1 MLDTAAPASPTL
13 NLLAAAS
20 DGALNLAEVQSNSGV
35 LSVQAEA
42 GSSVLLRLSDSS
54 NHSISKTLV
63 ATGSLQTLTLEPADL
78 GGGSGSAG
86 QLGDGPILVTA
97 LASDAVGNVS
107 SSDASSTL
115 SFTLDTSA
123 PTTTLSAVAFSSDTG
138 ANGSSNSDRVTQ
150 TAQQTISADLSA
162 ALASGETLQASLDGG
177 LHWSDISNFVS
188 GQSLNWTGVSLL
200 AGANTLQFKLQDGA
214 GNAGAVQSLAYELDS
229 AAPVSSASAL
239 LFSNDSGADA
249 SDFTTRVAQQSI
261 SASLSAAPAVGE
273 TLYGSL
279 DDGAHWTDLNPYLQ
293 ASTLRWSGVT
303 LLEGSHTLLIKISDL
318 AGNDGP
324 STRQDYVLDSSAPTP
339 PVLQRGSGVADGAT
353 LAEAMQASGVLL
365 LTAEPGSRVT
375 VEFGTGIGVSK
386 TLLGTGAVQ
395 AVALDAADLAF
406 AQANQLQWNVP
417 VQATVTDTAGNSS
430 TASSSL
436 MLDANPPTASIHIRP
451 SVQNGGATLAEAS
464 DATGA
469 FGVSSASGAS
479 VLLTL
484 SDGTHTLTKSWVSDG
499 STHAVTL
506 NATDL
511 GSQSGQLQDGT
522 IRITAVATDSAGN
535 SSSVASASF
544 TLDSVAPTAQLRTQ
558 TGLPTS
564 LTGNQGAVLAQPAS
578 TIGGD
583 VTVETWFYT
592 DPSPFASNKLFGF
605 DESVS
610 GNRFYLLYDS
620 SVNQFQ
626 LFNIAGDGQ
635 YQIINY
641 SMPYASLLHSWH
653 HLALAVDSSHVATL
667 YLDGMALGNGTLNL
681 ALPNVPRIGYAV
693 GTGVI
698 GGQSY
703 NGAFADFRVYD
714 SARSPTQIRA
724 DMVTAAD
731 PYDANLKLYYLLDG
745 STNSGLAGSTAS
757 ATRVG
762 NGDFSFSPFR
772 AVRLSSDSGLSGT
785 DLVTQSAS
793 QTISASLSAH
803 LQPGET
809 LFGSLDGGSNW
820 SDLTASLSGT
830 ALQWSDVTLAPS
842 GTLQFRVSDGA
853 GNSGPVFSH
862 AYAVD
867 SNAPGTPTLSLP
879 YDVIHGG
886 AARAEALSPA
896 GLVQLSGESGS
907 LLQVRFS
914 DGSHTVVKN
923 LFATGSLQGVALAA
937 EDIGSGSNQLQDGSI
952 SVTVH
957 STDLAGNTSAS
968 ADSRFDL
975 DSVNSTGV
983 LTRPGL
989 TLDARLN
996 QSAHLPDTAGNISGD
1011 ITLEAWVYS
1020 NGPTGQWA
1028 RIFDFGSGQQSNNIL
1043 LAFNQGKLF
1052 FEAFNGTSSLGQV
1065 SAARTFAPSTWQ
1077 HVAVTV
1083 SASNAVSIYVN
1094 GVVAATGNLAQPIPG
1109 VNRLLNYLGQSNWAS
1124 DEFFNGSFADVRV
1137 YDSAR
1142 SASQIASD
1150 MGGSINSGD
1159 SSLKAWFP
1167 LASDSQSGISGGG
1180 NAGAAA
1186 TLLAN
1191 PVFSSP
1197 GSLALSVDSTSA
1209 LGLGIHD
1216 FNTRIASQTISGT
1229 LNASLGVG
1237 ESVWV
1242 SLDSGNTWAAASASA
1257 GSSAWSLAG
1266 AALQTGQHNLV
1277 IKVTDTAGNDGPVFS
1292 QPYVLDTSAP
1302 AQSFSIDALSADS
1315 AANGSLNS
1323 DFITKVT
1330 AQTVHA
1336 TLSAPLA
1343 TDDRLYASVNGGSNW
1358 SDVSAFVSGTSLS
1371 WPTTLNTGTSTLVLK
1386 LADLSGFT
1394 GLQLGQSYTV
1404 DSTPPLA
1411 RLEDHQALTLKASS
1425 QQYASLP
1432 VAAGG
1437 IGSDITLEA
1446 WVYANGAP
1454 AQFARILDLGA
1465 GVANQNI
1472 ILGFNAGK
1480 LFFEAYN
1487 SSTSLGLLQDTQA
1500 FASNTWNHV
1509 AVTVNS
1515 FNAVTLYVNGVV
1527 ELSGSLSSNVP
1538 TAVRSSNFVG
1548 HSNWTTDPYF
1558 NGSISDVRIYDNA
1571 RSNVQIRNDMTGA
1584 VDSSDSNLLGYY
1596 PLNNTAASGLAG
1608 GAAATYVGNPA
1619 YGQFTSLTFSADTGG
1634 SATDFITSTAQQT
1647 ISAKLL
1653 GALGAG
1659 EKVYGSVDS
1668 GTNWSDISAYLTG
1681 TTLNWTGVTLPTPNL
1696 SQSVQLKV
1704 SDIAGNDGPLL
1715 SQTYL
1720 LEQGVPVLG

>member
-1 MLDTAAPASPTL
+1 MLRLANGAAQAVNAAEATAASGVLTL
-13 NLLAAAS
+13 QAESGSSVVIRFTDSQANSIAKTLLATGSEQAVLLAAS
-20 DGALNLAEVQSNSGV
+20 DLGSGPEQLHDGSIRVSATAQNSAGT
-35 LSVQAEA
+35 SV
-42 GSSVLLRLSDSS
+42 SS
-54 NHSISKTLV
+54 N
-63 ATGSLQTLTLEPADL
+63 ALEFL
-78 GGGSGSAG
+78 
-86 QLGDGPILVTA
+86 
-97 LASDAVGNVS
+97 
-107 SSDASSTL
+107 
-115 SFTLDTSA
+115 
-123 PTTTLSAVAFSSDTG
+123 
-138 ANGSSNSDRVTQ
+138 
-150 TAQQTISADLSA
+150 
-162 ALASGETLQASLDGG
+162 
-177 LHWSDISNFVS
+177 
-188 GQSLNWTGVSLL
+188 
-200 AGANTLQFKLQDGA
+200 
-214 GNAGAVQSLAYELDS
+214 LDS
-229 AAPVSSASAL
+229 TPPAAPV
-239 LFSNDSGADA
+239 
-249 SDFTTRVAQQSI
+249 
-261 SASLSAAPAVGE
+261 
-273 TLYGSL
+273 
-279 DDGAHWTDLNPYLQ
+279 LQ
-293 ASTLRWSGVT
+293 L
-303 LLEGSHTLLIKISDL
+303 
-318 AGNDGP
+318 
-324 STRQDYVLDSSAPTP
+324 
-339 PVLQRGSGVADGAT
+339 GSGVADGAT

-395 AVALDAADLAF
+395 AVTLDAADLAF
-406 AQANQLQWNVP
+406 AQANQLQWDVP
-417 VQATVTDTAGNSS
+417 VRVTVSDTAGNNS

-436 MLDANPPTASIHIRP
+436 MLDAAPPTASIHIRP
-451 SVQNGGATLAEAS
+451 SVQNGGASLAEATDTT

-469 FGVSSASGAS
+469 FSVSSAAGAS

-484 SDGTHTLTKSWVSDG
+484 SDGTHTLTQTWVSDG
-499 STHAVTL
+499 SAHAVTL
-506 NATDL
+506 SAADL

-605 DESVS
+605 DESVN

-620 SVNQFQ
+620 SANQFQ
-626 LFNIAGDGQ
+626 LFNIAGDGSF
-635 YQIINY
+635 QIINY

-653 HLALAVDSSHVATL
+653 HLALAVDSSNVATL
-667 YLDGMALGNGTLNL
+667 YLDGMALGNGTLGL
-681 ALPNVPRIGYAV
+681 ALPNVPRIGYAL

-731 PYDANLKLYYLLDG
+731 PYDANLTLYYLLDG

-762 NGDFSFSPFR
+762 NGDFSFSPLR

-842 GTLQFRVSDGA
+842 GTLQLTVRDVA

-867 SNAPGTPTLSLP
+867 NSAPAAPTLALANALG
-879 YDVIHGG
+879 DGG
-886 AARAEALSPA
+886 ASRAEVLSPA
-896 GLVQLSGESGS
+896 GAVQVRGEAGS
-907 LLQVRFS
+907 LLTVTFS
-914 DGSHTVVKN
+914 TLGSLGSSSNVLVKN
-923 LFATGSLQGVALAA
+923 LLATGELQAVVLSASDL
-937 EDIGSGSNQLQDGSI
+937 GSGAGQLQDGSI
-952 SVTVH
+952 NVTLQ
-957 STDLAGNTSAS
+957 STDLAGNSS
-968 ADSRFDL
+968 SSPGNGFDL
-975 DSVNSTGV
+975 DSVNTTGV
-983 LTRPGL
+983 LSRPAL
-989 TLDARLN
+989 TLDAAN
-996 QSAHLPDTAGNISGD
+996 SAAVHLPAAAGNISGD
-1011 ITLEAWVYS
+1011 ITLETWVYAS
-1020 NGPTGQWA
+1020 GPTAQWV
-1028 RIFDFGSGQQSNNIL
+1028 RLFDIGTGQQNNNIL
-1043 LAFNQGKLF
+1043 LGFNQGKLTF
-1052 FEAFNGTSSLGQV
+1052 QAFNGAALLGSV
-1065 SAARTFAPSTWQ
+1065 SAASNFSTNVWQ

-1083 SASNAVSIYVN
+1083 NTSNGVTLYVN
-1094 GVVAATGNLAQPIPG
+1094 GASVATGSLGQAIAGLASG
-1109 VNRLLNYLGQSNWAS
+1109 VRGQNYMGQSNWAG
-1124 DEFFNGSFADVRV
+1124 DPFFNGAFADVRV
-1137 YDSAR
+1137 YDNAR
-1142 SASQIASD
+1142 SASQIANDLAGGASNSAISSD
-1150 MGGSINSGD
+1150 PN
-1159 SSLKAWFP
+1159 LQAWYPFT
-1167 LASDSQSGISGGG
+1167 SDNQSGINGGGSGGG

-1186 TLLAN
+1186 TLLGN

-1197 GSLALSVDSTSA
+1197 GSLALSADTSSV
-1209 LGLGIHD
+1209 LGLGSHD

-1237 ESVWV
+1237 DTVFV

-1454 AQFARILDLGA
+1454 AQFARILDLA
-1465 GVANQNI
+1465 RAWPTRTSSWASTLANCFLKPI
-1472 ILGFNAGK
+1472 
-1480 LFFEAYN
+1480 
-1487 SSTSLGLLQDTQA
+1487 
-1500 FASNTWNHV
+1500 
-1509 AVTVNS
+1509 
-1515 FNAVTLYVNGVV
+1515 
-1527 ELSGSLSSNVP
+1527 
-1538 TAVRSSNFVG
+1538 
-1548 HSNWTTDPYF
+1548 
-1558 NGSISDVRIYDNA
+1558 
-1571 RSNVQIRNDMTGA
+1571 
-1584 VDSSDSNLLGYY
+1584 
-1596 PLNNTAASGLAG
+1596 TAAPHSACCKTPKPLP
-1608 GAAATYVGNPA
+1608 ATP
-1619 YGQFTSLTFSADTGG
+1619 
-1634 SATDFITSTAQQT
+1634 
-1647 ISAKLL
+1647 
-1653 GALGAG
+1653 
-1659 EKVYGSVDS
+1659 
-1668 GTNWSDISAYLTG
+1668 GTMW
-1681 TTLNWTGVTLPTPNL
+1681 P
-1696 SQSVQLKV
+1696 
-1704 SDIAGNDGPLL
+1704 
-1715 SQTYL
+1715 
-1720 LEQGVPVLG
+1720 